1 MSLFYLALGFL
12 AGRISCSAL
21 PALMTNVSGRAQG
34 RRGVHNNSGE
44 QLLDKTRVTKYRD
57 KPVHHKSEWVVSE
70 WWTVVIADC
79 CNATPVG
86 GRGRRTIVFYTVYAN
101 TKQSNLALV

>member
-1 MSLFYLALGFL
+1 MISFKLGPALSMSFFFLALGFL

-70 WWTVVIADC
+70 
-79 CNATPVG
+79 
-86 GRGRRTIVFYTVYAN
+86 
-101 TKQSNLALV
+101 

>member
-1 MSLFYLALGFL
+1 MSLFFLALGFL

-21 PALMTNVSGRAQG
+21 TNVSGRAQG

-57 KPVHHKSEWVVSE
+57 KPVHHKSEWVVDRGHSWLLHRQWE
-70 WWTVVIADC
+70 AVAVATIAFSYSL
-79 CNATPVG
+79 
-86 GRGRRTIVFYTVYAN
+86 RKYKTILLN
-101 TKQSNLALV
+101 TCVS